1 MESIEIQVLIW
12 NDLGLTYPAR
22 RWASAP
28 RLLRKFG
35 ATRAV
40 ASAADTSLRDAT
52 ARQAAASTSARFEN
66 ALRKLRQRHENA

>member
-1 MESIEIQVLIW
+1 M
-12 NDLGLTYPAR
+12 
-22 RWASAP
+22 ASAP

-40 ASAADTSLRDAT
+40 ASAADTGLRDAT

-66 ALRKLRQRHENA
+66 ALRKLRQRHE